1 MLGKFWESI
10 GTKLGERWLAVALP
24 ALLFWT
30 VGAAAYAHAH
40 GIAGFVHRAESLQT
54 QPVVLQVL
62 ALVAGLL
69 VIAASAHLVDWLSQP
84 VLRGLQGY
92 WWQSLSRVRRH
103 LTDRQTRRLL
113 PLQDRFDELAPLVAN
128 GTADADQEWEYQR
141 LDLELRRCPPRAALH
156 MPTRL
161 GMYLRAAES
170 EAKDKYGLD
179 AVKCWPHLWAVL
191 PDQSRTDLLAA
202 HTALHR
208 SVTYVIWVVLAVV
221 WGWWMPW
228 LPLIALVLVW
238 LLHRFSL
245 IANGAAYGDLLRATV
260 DLHRRAL
267 YTAVAWPLPV
277 TPAAER
283 AAGEELTE
291 YLWRGSDRADV
302 TFEA

>member
-10 GTKLGERWLAVALP
+10 GTKLGEKWLAVALP
-24 ALLFWT
+24 ALLFWAL
-30 VGAAAYAHAH
+30 GAAAYAHAH
-40 GIAGFVHRAESLQT
+40 GTAGLVDRAKSLQT

-69 VIAASAHLVDWLSQP
+69 IIAVSAQLVNWVSQP

-92 WWQSLSRVRRH
+92 WWPPLRSVRRY
-103 LTDRQTRRLL
+103 LTDRQTRRLH
-113 PLQDRFDELAPLVAN
+113 PLQDRFDELAPLIAN
-128 GTADADQEWEYQR
+128 GTADSEQEWEYQR
-141 LDLELRRCPPRAALH
+141 ADLELRRCPPRAALH

-179 AVKCWPHLWAVL
+179 AVKCWPHLWALL
-191 PDQSRTDLLAA
+191 PDQSRADLLAA
-202 HTALHR
+202 HAALQR
-208 SVTYVIWVVLAVV
+208 SVTYVIWVVLGMV
-221 WGWWMPW
+221 WAWWVPW
-228 LPLIALVLVW
+228 LPPIALVLAW

-245 IANGAAYGDLLRATV
+245 IPNAAAYGDLFRATM

-267 YTAVAWPLPV
+267 YTAVSWPLPLN
-277 TPAAER
+277 PAAER